1 MKTINSFLCPNCAIA
16 DIMNKK
22 KIIIIIITDIAFQYV
37 KISVSDNQKIISTIK
52 IFQILIL
59 CILVNS

>member
-22 KIIIIIITDIAFQYV
+22 KIIIIITDIAFQYV